1 MDFGRFSRRGVIG
14 AGLAFAGT
22 AAIGQEPPRD
32 ITWAQ
37 DFDELWETLRD
48 HYCFFGEKRT
58 DWARV
63 RKLYRPMAEAAGS
76 RDDLARVVKRVLGEL
91 YDSHTNLRNGPDGTP
106 RVPPF
111 DLIVDHGAR
120 VTAVQAG
127 SAADDAGLRIGDL
140 IVAAEG
146 VPIAAVAREAA
157 PRCLSRPDPEADL
170 WAMNVA
176 VSGRR
181 SQPRKL
187 TVQTGAAPARE
198 VALPIKQWPNR
209 PDVEG
214 HRLAGGIGHIVIR
227 SFGPSEVVEAFD
239 AELAKLADA
248 PALIIDVRGNGG
260 GDTAVARPIM
270 GRFITQTMPYA
281 RMRRRQGKGLSAAW
295 TETVDARGPFT
306 YTRPVMVLADHW
318 SGSMAEGFP
327 MGMRGIERAR
337 VVGTEMM
344 KLGAAVFTIRLD
356 RTGIEAQYS
365 AEPVYDVHD
374 APRWLMRPDVEVA
387 DGADLLAAAL
397 AEARR
402 LAG

>member
-1 MDFGRFSRRGVIG
+1 MDFGSFSRRGVIG
-14 AGLAFAGT
+14 VGLAFAGT
-22 AAIGQEPPRD
+22 AAIGQEPSRD
-32 ITWAQ
+32 ISWGQ

-48 HYCFFGEKRT
+48 RYCFFGEKRT

-63 RKLYRPMAEAAGS
+63 RKLYRPMAEEAGS

-91 YDSHTNLRNGPDGTP
+91 YDSHTNVRNGPDRIS

-120 VTAVQAG
+120 VTAVQPD
-127 SAADDAGLRIGDL
+127 SAADEAGLRIGDVV
-140 IVAAEG
+140 IAAEG

-157 PRCLSRPDPEADL
+157 PRCLSRPDPEAAL

-181 SQPRKL
+181 GQPRKL
-187 TVQTGAAPARE
+187 TVQTGAAAARE
-198 VALPIKQWPNR
+198 VALPIRQWPGR

-214 HRLAGGIGHIVIR
+214 QRLEGGIGHIAIR
-227 SFGPSEVVEAFD
+227 SFGPSAVVEAFD

-248 PALIIDVRGNGG
+248 PALILDVRGNGG

-270 GRFITQTMPYA
+270 GRFITETKPYA
-281 RMRRRQGKGLSAAW
+281 RMRRRQGKGLSKAW
-295 TETVDARGPFT
+295 TETVDPRGPFT
-306 YTRPVMVLADHW
+306 YHRPVVVLVDHW

-327 MGMRGIERAR
+327 MGMRGLERAR

-365 AEPVYDVHD
+365 AEPVYDVSD
-374 APRWLMRPDVEVA
+374 QPRWHMRPDVEVP
-387 DGADLLAAAL
+387 DGAGLLAAAL
-397 AEARR
+397 AEARW